1 MTCVIG
7 SIMVSSGFTGFYAKY
22 RENIEMGHVI
32 CCIVVLSRF
41 DQFRGKKNMKN
52 ADEIFHLSHHGT
64 EPIW

>member
-52 ADEIFHLSHHGT
+52 ADEIFHLSRHGT